1 MLESLVSLEIVYP
14 FLFCLVV
21 LETEISIYCYCSKYF
36 SNIQTGFLHMLNRL
50 FVYCYKLDILIH
62 SSLSVADLA
71 LVVVMVVDKC
81 IAYHYMT
88 YNTVEPL
95 WFRLSY
101 PYFWHP
107 IKGIFLCATIYM
119 VVAVSAERFR
129 AICYPFSERHVSNLA
144 ILTLK
149 NDITR

>member
-1 MLESLVSLEIVYP
+1 MFHRV
-14 FLFCLVV
+14 
-21 LETEISIYCYCSKYF
+21 
-36 SNIQTGFLHMLNRL
+36 
-50 FVYCYKLDILIH
+50 FVYFDKLHKLIH
-62 SSLSVADLA
+62 FSLSVADLA

-107 IKGIFLCATIYM
+107 IKGIFLCSTIYM

-129 AICYPFSERHVSNLA
+129 AICYPFSERHVSK
-144 ILTLK
+144 ISK
-149 NDITR
+149 NDRTTCIKLLKRTYDVFLSKYLI

>member
-1 MLESLVSLEIVYP
+1 M
-14 FLFCLVV
+14 F
-21 LETEISIYCYCSKYF
+21 
-36 SNIQTGFLHMLNRL
+36 NRL
-50 FVYCYKLDILIH
+50 FVYFYQLHILIH
-62 SSLSVADLA
+62 FSLSVADLA
-71 LVVVMVVDKC
+71 LVIVMVVDKC

-144 ILTLK
+144 ILALK
-149 NDITR
+149 NDRITANKESKEYFNQII

>member
-1 MLESLVSLEIVYP
+1 M
-14 FLFCLVV
+14 F
-21 LETEISIYCYCSKYF
+21 
-36 SNIQTGFLHMLNRL
+36 NRL
-50 FVYCYKLDILIH
+50 FIYLYQLHILIH
-62 SSLSVADLA
+62 FSLSVADLA
-71 LVVVMVVDKC
+71 LVIVMVVDKC

-144 ILTLK
+144 ILIFK
-149 NDITR
+149 NDRKRNTHSTYYSLIINFFAVAT